1 MTNCTVLFAKEI
13 IQRFFLCGSLCILC
27 GSLCNCFY
35 YTEFHGEDTEF
46 HRDIFA
52 KISVIRV
59 PLLNL

>member
-1 MTNCTVLFAKEI
+1 MSESKVKYGVVLTT
-13 IQRFFLCGSLCILC
+13 FFSVVLCASLC

-35 YTEFHGEDTEF
+35 YTEF